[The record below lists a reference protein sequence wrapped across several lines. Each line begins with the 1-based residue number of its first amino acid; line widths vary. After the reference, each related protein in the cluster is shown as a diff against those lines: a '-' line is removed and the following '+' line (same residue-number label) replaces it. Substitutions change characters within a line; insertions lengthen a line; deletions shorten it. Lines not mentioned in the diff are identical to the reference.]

1 MLATTAAVHLLE
13 LDVETVG
20 SRFGGINAG
29 LPHFVAPQVT
39 LSEAAALVGPAFTI
53 APRGVEVFE
62 INGPFFFGA
71 AETFK
76 DTIATV
82 AGKPKVLVIRLRR
95 TPAMDATGLHAL
107 TDVVRRS
114 RHDGTLVLLAELQP
128 QPLATLHRSVLM
140 DEIGEENVCATM
152 EEALARAHE
161 ELELRRLLGRGSR
174 QREVVP

>member
-1 MLATTAAVHLLE
+1 MVLAAFLFMKRMAEVT
-13 LDVETVG
+13 DVRAISWDLIEEEDEED
-20 SRFGGINAG
+20 
-29 LPHFVAPQVT
+29 L
-39 LSEAAALVGPAFTI
+39 AAASAYVI
-53 APRGVEVFE
+53 PRGVEVFE

-114 RHDGTLVLLAELQP
+114 RHDRTLVLLAELQP